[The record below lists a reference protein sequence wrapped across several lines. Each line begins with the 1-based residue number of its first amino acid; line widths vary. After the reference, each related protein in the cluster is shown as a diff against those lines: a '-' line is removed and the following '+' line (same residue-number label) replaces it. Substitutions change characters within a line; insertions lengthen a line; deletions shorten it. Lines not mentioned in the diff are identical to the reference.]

1 MRILCVI
8 DSLGSG
14 GAQRQLV
21 NLAIGFKEKGHN
33 VSFLVYHRDEFYE
46 QTLKEND
53 IPIHEIIE
61 PNYLKRL
68 MKMCRYIRE
77 GNFNAV
83 LCFLEAPT
91 FICEIAGLPKRKW
104 KLVVGERSANPE
116 ILKSAKLRI
125 YRWFHL
131 LADHVV
137 ANSYENIKMVRRIN
151 PLLPKEKC
159 HVIYNILDS
168 NVWKMQLNYIH
179 FNNHKFNL
187 LIAASISNTKNLH
200 SLVEAVNLL
209 PENYKNRLKINWYG
223 NIADFYY
230 FHKAQQ
236 EIEDYKINEIFSFFE
251 PTHDI
256 IRQMYLSDAIGLFS
270 FYEGLPNVICEA
282 MAIGKPIICSNVSD
296 LPLLLNNRHLL
307 IDPYS
312 ASSIAASLI
321 YCMDQS
327 IIKLNEEGKK
337 NRLVAEECFDKEKI
351 IEKYLSIMD

>member
-46 QTLKEND
+46 QTLKENN
-53 IPIHEIIE
+53 ISIYEIIE
-61 PNYLKRL
+61 SNYFKRL
-68 MKMCRYIRE
+68 MKMRRYIRK
-77 GNFNAV
+77 GNFDAV
-83 LCFLEAPT
+83 LSFLEAPN
-91 FICEIAGLPKRKW
+91 FICEIAGLPTRKW
-104 KLVVGERSANPE
+104 KLIVGERSANPN
-116 ILKSAKLRI
+116 ILKSPKLRI

-131 LADHVV
+131 LADLVV
-137 ANSYENIKMVRRIN
+137 ANSHENIKMVRKIN
-151 PLLPKEKC
+151 PFLSKEKC

-168 NVWKMQLNYIH
+168 NVWKMQLNYIP

-200 SLVEAVNLL
+200 GLIEAVNFL
-209 PENYKNRLKINWYG
+209 PESYKNKLKINWYG
-223 NIADFYY
+223 NVGDLDYFY
-230 FHKAQQ
+230 KAQQ
-236 EIEDYKINEIFSFFE
+236 KIKDYKIDEIFSFLE

-282 MAIGKPIICSNVSD
+282 MAIEKPIICSNVSD
-296 LPLLLNNRHLL
+296 LPLLLNNRYLL

-337 NRLVAEECFDKEKI
+337 NRLVAEKFFDKEKI
-351 IEKYLSIMD
+351 IEKYLSIID